1 MRRSVRPGQMHGLTE
16 QGGLHD
22 SVPVKSMMSK
32 YDLTF
37 LTFSFVQSKT
47 LPLRNYSIR
56 TGIGRIV
63 IAGLQNPDC
72 IPFWWI
78 APGFEIHSK
87 KQDLIAD
94 WIASYFQF
102 LQSNPDCNPFLGQ
115 LVMSDIFPILIGLE

>member
-1 MRRSVRPGQMHGLTE
+1 MLTKVSTGMAAAPNVMH
-16 QGGLHD
+16 
-22 SVPVKSMMSK
+22 
-32 YDLTF
+32 F
-37 LTFSFVQSKT
+37 LA
-47 LPLRNYSIR
+47 
-56 TGIGRIV
+56 GIGRIV

>member
-1 MRRSVRPGQMHGLTE
+1 MYAPYTTPLKMTIKLPSLNYAT
-16 QGGLHD
+16 
-22 SVPVKSMMSK
+22 VPNS
-32 YDLTF
+32 
-37 LTFSFVQSKT
+37 
-47 LPLRNYSIR
+47 
-56 TGIGRIV
+56 GIGRIV

-78 APGFEIHSK
+78 APGFEIHSKK

-115 LVMSDIFPILIGLE
+115 LVMSDIFPILIGLEWCAAAKLCNVHRRN

>member
-1 MRRSVRPGQMHGLTE
+1 MHCLILFASNGQ
-16 QGGLHD
+16 
-22 SVPVKSMMSK
+22 VVKIT
-32 YDLTF
+32 DHLF
-37 LTFSFVQSKT
+37 A
-47 LPLRNYSIR
+47 
-56 TGIGRIV
+56 GIGRIV

>member
-1 MRRSVRPGQMHGLTE
+1 MFSYMHVVSCTIFNNL
-16 QGGLHD
+16 
-22 SVPVKSMMSK
+22 
-32 YDLTF
+32 
-37 LTFSFVQSKT
+37 
-47 LPLRNYSIR
+47 N

-102 LQSNPDCNPFLGQ
+102 LQSNPDC
-115 LVMSDIFPILIGLE
+115 V

>member
-1 MRRSVRPGQMHGLTE
+1 MLATCLRWSASARAHVHTRFP
-16 QGGLHD
+16 
-22 SVPVKSMMSK
+22 
-32 YDLTF
+32 DLANGWADC
-37 LTFSFVQSKT
+37 VQIWCVA
-47 LPLRNYSIR
+47 RA
-56 TGIGRIV
+56 GIGRIV

>member
-1 MRRSVRPGQMHGLTE
+1 MGLVSGSGLMRP
-16 QGGLHD
+16 
-22 SVPVKSMMSK
+22 
-32 YDLTF
+32 
-37 LTFSFVQSKT
+37 
-47 LPLRNYSIR
+47 
-56 TGIGRIV
+56 GIGRIV

>member
-1 MRRSVRPGQMHGLTE
+1 MR
-16 QGGLHD
+16 
-22 SVPVKSMMSK
+22 SMTFADFFRVLLLSK
-32 YDLTF
+32 
-37 LTFSFVQSKT
+37 VCT
-47 LPLRNYSIR
+47 LRRRFP
-56 TGIGRIV
+56 GIGRIV